1 MKQISFIQ
9 RYAQLI
15 ELPTISSLV
24 AEEDL
29 SNRRL
34 IELLATWL
42 ADFGFKTEILAVEGS
57 HNKYNLLATYGE
69 GEGGLLLA
77 GHTDTVPFDEGKWRF
92 NPFQLTEKAG
102 KLYGLGTADMKG
114 FFAFVVEVVSQL
126 DLTQIKSRFAFL
138 PPLMKKPQCWGQ
150 EPLLSTATFAP
161 IVRLLASRPRSNRF
175 EPTKGILANRF
186 ALPAEADTPATPPKA
201 LMRLN

>member
-1 MKQISFIQ
+1 MKQIPFIQ

-57 HNKYNLLATYGE
+57 RNKYNLLATYGE

-92 NPFQLTEKAG
+92 NPF
-102 KLYGLGTADMKG
+102 
-114 FFAFVVEVVSQL
+114 
-126 DLTQIKSRFAFL
+126 
-138 PPLMKKPQCWGQ
+138 
-150 EPLLSTATFAP
+150 
-161 IVRLLASRPRSNRF
+161 N
-175 EPTKGILANRF
+175 
-186 ALPAEADTPATPPKA
+186 
-201 LMRLN
+201 